1 MQAPNLVQLEG
12 WIHRFRDIGT
22 ILRAKGYGREAIR
35 YFQVPMLQKKNLSV
49 IYGFSY
55 TARVFVRLG

>member
-35 YFQVPMLQKKNLSV
+35 YFQVPVLQN
-49 IYGFSY
+49 F
-55 TARVFVRLG
+55 FVRNFIDFHTQLECLLD